1 MHKTSD
7 KKEKPLSKET
17 QKLVKSNET
26 AAICDI
32 KYTVTNAKVG
42 IPSEQA
48 VEDAKDWVDNGSR
61 L

>member
-1 MHKTSD
+1 MHKPSD
-7 KKEKPLSKET
+7 KKQKIQSRET
-17 QKLVKSNET
+17 QKLVNSNET

-32 KYTVTNAKVG
+32 EHTVTKAKVG
-42 IPSEQA
+42 VPSEQA